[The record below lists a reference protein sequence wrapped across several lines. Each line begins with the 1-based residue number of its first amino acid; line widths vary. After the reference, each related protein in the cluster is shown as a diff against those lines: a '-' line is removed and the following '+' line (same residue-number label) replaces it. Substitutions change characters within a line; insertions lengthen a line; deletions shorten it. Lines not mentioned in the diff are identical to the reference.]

1 MAALSPLK
9 NRHGPPIHC
18 LLSFATTASTQ
29 QKNLRSPEMDGTE
42 EINAFDDIE
51 ERATQA
57 WLIAVLCSRNVA
69 KTDTLRFLFEDPD
82 GKSVE
87 IGYERLLGSIRVAE
101 RHGIL
106 PRLPPSWW
114 LSVNHLDHI
123 EARIATQLAIP
134 EPAELCA
141 EPYLL
146 QVIALHDYASDTHLM
161 DVYLM
166 SLVQCLCIAEQC
178 GYVPR
183 LDPAWE
189 AQTTPSGFREFCKSV
204 RIQ

>member
-1 MAALSPLK
+1 
-9 NRHGPPIHC
+9 
-18 LLSFATTASTQ
+18 
-29 QKNLRSPEMDGTE
+29 MDDTE
-42 EINAFDDIE
+42 EVEALDEIE
-51 ERATQA
+51 EFATQA
-57 WLIAVLCSRNVA
+57 WLIAVFCSRDVA
-69 KTDTLRFLFEDPD
+69 DTDSLRFLFEDPD

-87 IGYERLLGSIRVAE
+87 IGYERLLGSICVAE

-106 PRLPPSWW
+106 PCLPASWW

-123 EARIATQLAIP
+123 EARIATQLAVP

-166 SLVQCLCIAEQC
+166 SLLQCLCIAEQC

-189 AQTTPSGFREFCKSV
+189 ALTIPPGFRELCNSN
-204 RIQ
+204 RIL